1 MNSFDEIWELVK
13 EQLKLSVTEVAYNV
27 WLSPLSFVKFQNDTV
42 YLSITEFKKRIIVDK
57 FSEIINSAF
66 EAVLG
71 FPVTIEYIVPNEHA
85 KNPDIESSDKSDIN
99 EYDYTFSNFIT
110 GPSNRFAHAAAI
122 NVAANPGKAYNPLF
136 IYGHS
141 GLGKTH
147 LLLAIMN
154 EIKAKNPTANIIYTS
169 GEHFTNELIYYIGNH
184 NTYDFHEKYRN
195 CDVLL
200 VDDIHFIAR
209 GETIQEEFFHT
220 FNALNNAGSQIVLTS
235 DRPPKEMMTL
245 EERLR
250 TRFEMGL
257 IADVQPP
264 TLETRM
270 AIVKNKAEAL
280 GLDLGD
286 DVIQF
291 IGENIKRNIRQL
303 EGAVKKIKAFQDV
316 EGVRPSIAIA
326 KRAISDLIND
336 DQPTP
341 VTVDNIINEVART
354 FDVSP
359 ADIRSDK
366 RNANISQARQVA
378 IYVVEQV
385 TSLSLKA
392 IGIEFGNKHHSSII
406 YALKEIKNKIEKDIS
421 LKATIDDIIKNIK
434 KNYSF
439 PLIFTHLTSSFKPF

>member
-1 MNSFDEIWELVK
+1 MDSFDEIWELVK
-13 EQLKLSVTEVAYNV
+13 EEFKASVTEVAYKV
-27 WLSPLSFVKFQNDTV
+27 WLSPLKFVKFQNDTV

-57 FSEIINSAF
+57 FSGIINSAF
-66 EAVLG
+66 ESVLG
-71 FPVTIEYIVPNEHA
+71 FPVAIEYIVPNEHI
-85 KNPDIESSDKSDIN
+85 KNAENEEKEKSSIN

-122 NVAANPGKAYNPLF
+122 NVANNPGKAYNPLF

-154 EIKAKNPTANIIYTS
+154 EIKANNPDANIIYTS
-169 GEHFTNELIYYIGNH
+169 GELFTNELIYYIGNH
-184 NTYDFHEKYRN
+184 NTYAFHEKYRS

-200 VDDIHFIAR
+200 VDDIQFIAK

-220 FNALNNAGSQIVLTS
+220 FNALNNNGSQIVLTS

-257 IADVQPP
+257 IADIQPP

-270 AIVKNKAEAL
+270 AIVKNKSDVL
-280 GLDLGD
+280 GVELNDE
-286 DVIQF
+286 IIKF
-291 IGENIKRNIRQL
+291 IADNIKKNIRQL
-303 EGAVKKIKAFQDV
+303 EGAVKKIKAYQDV
-316 EGVRPSIAIA
+316 EGVRPTVAVA
-326 KRAISDLIND
+326 KRAISDIIND
-336 DQPTP
+336 NQPLP

-366 RNANISQARQVA
+366 RSANISHARQVA
-378 IYVVEQV
+378 IYIVDQI
-385 TSLSLKA
+385 TGLSLKS
-392 IGIEFGNKHHSSII
+392 IGIEFGNKHHSTII
-406 YALKEIKNKIEKDIS
+406 YALKEIKNKIEKDVS
-421 LKATIDDIIKNIK
+421 LKSTIDDIIKNIEE
-434 KNYSF
+434 N
-439 PLIFTHLTSSFKPF
+439 

>member
-1 MNSFDEIWELVK
+1 MDSFDEIWELVQ
-13 EQLKLSVTEVAYNV
+13 EQLKASVTEVAYNV
-27 WLSPLSFVKFQNDTV
+27 WLSPLRFVKFQNDTV

-57 FSEIINSAF
+57 FSVIINSAF
-66 EAVLG
+66 ETVLG
-71 FPVTIEYIVPNEHA
+71 FPVTIEYVIPNEHL
-85 KNPDIESSDKSDIN
+85 KNEQGSQSEKSNIN

-122 NVAANPGKAYNPLF
+122 NVANNPGKAYNPLF

-154 EIKAKNPTANIIYTS
+154 EIKSVNPNANIIYTS

-184 NTYDFHEKYRN
+184 NTHAFHEKYRN

-200 VDDIHFIAR
+200 VDDIQFIAKT
-209 GETIQEEFFHT
+209 ETTQEEFFHT
-220 FNALNNAGSQIVLTS
+220 FNALNNSGKQIVLTS

-257 IADVQPP
+257 IADIQPP

-270 AIVKNKAEAL
+270 AIVKNKSDSL
-280 GLDLGD
+280 SVDLTD
-286 DVIQF
+286 EIIKF
-291 IGENIKRNIRQL
+291 IADNIKKNIRQL
-303 EGAVKKIKAFQDV
+303 EGAVKKIKAYQDV
-316 EGVRPSIAIA
+316 EGVRPTVAIA
-326 KRAISDLIND
+326 KRAISDIIND
-336 DQPTP
+336 NQPLP

-354 FDVSP
+354 FDVSA

-366 RNANISQARQVA
+366 RSANISHARQVA
-378 IYVVEQV
+378 IYIVDQ
-385 TSLSLKA
+385 TTGLSLKS
-392 IGIEFGNKHHSSII
+392 IGDEFGNKHHSTII
-406 YALKEIKNKIEKDIS
+406 YALKEIKKKIEEDVS
-421 LKATIDDIIKNIK
+421 LKATIDDIIKNI
-434 KNYSF
+434 NEN
-439 PLIFTHLTSSFKPF
+439 

>member
-66 EAVLG
+66 ETVLG
-71 FPVTIEYIVPNEHA
+71 FPVTIEYVIPNEHA
-85 KNPDIESSDKSDIN
+85 KNPDIIEDNDKTDIN
-99 EYDYTFSNFIT
+99 EYDYTFSNFII
-110 GPSNRFAHAAAI
+110 GPSNRFAHAAAV
-122 NVAANPGKAYNPLF
+122 NVASNPGKAYNPLF

-154 EIKAKNPTANIIYTS
+154 EIKANNPKANIIYTS
-169 GEHFTNELIYYIGNH
+169 GEHFTNELIHYIGNH
-184 NTYDFHEKYRN
+184 NTYDFHEKYRS

-209 GETIQEEFFHT
+209 GETVQEEFFHT
-220 FNALNNAGSQIVLTS
+220 FNALNNNGSQIVLTS

-257 IADVQPP
+257 IADIQPP

-270 AIVKNKAEAL
+270 AIVKNKAEAI
-280 GLDLGD
+280 GLDLSD
-286 DVIQF
+286 EVIQF

-366 RNANISQARQVA
+366 RSANISQARQVA

-406 YALKEIKNKIEKDIS
+406 YALKEIRNKMEKDIS
-421 LKATIDDIIKNIK
+421 LKATIDDIIKNI
-434 KNYSF
+434 NES
-439 PLIFTHLTSSFKPF
+439 

>member
-13 EQLKLSVTEVAYNV
+13 EQLKASVTEVAYNV

-57 FSEIINSAF
+57 FSDIINSAF

-71 FPVTIEYIVPNEHA
+71 FPVTIEYVIPNEHA
-85 KNPDIESSDKSDIN
+85 KNPDIEDSDKSNIN

-154 EIKAKNPTANIIYTS
+154 EIKANNPNANIIYTS
-169 GEHFTNELIYYIGNH
+169 GEHFTNELIHYIGNH
-184 NTYDFHEKYRN
+184 NTYDFHEKYRS

-257 IADVQPP
+257 IADIQPP

-270 AIVKNKAEAL
+270 AIVKNKAEAI
-280 GLDLGD
+280 GLDLSD
-286 DVIQF
+286 EVIQF

-303 EGAVKKIKAFQDV
+303 EGAVKKIKAFHDV
-316 EGVRPSIAIA
+316 EGVRPSIAVA

-341 VTVDNIINEVART
+341 VTVENIINEVART

-366 RNANISQARQVA
+366 RSANISQARQVA

-406 YALKEIKNKIEKDIS
+406 YALKEIKNKIEKDVG
-421 LKATIDDIIKNIK
+421 LKATIDDIIKNI
-434 KNYSF
+434 NES
-439 PLIFTHLTSSFKPF
+439 

>member
-42 YLSITEFKKRIIVDK
+42 YLSISEFKKRIIVDK

-71 FPVTIEYIVPNEHA
+71 FPITIEYVVPNEHA
-85 KNPDIESSDKSDIN
+85 RNPDINDPNKSDIN
-99 EYDYTFSNFIT
+99 EYDYTFSNFII
-110 GPSNRFAHAAAI
+110 GPSNRFAHAAAV
-122 NVAANPGKAYNPLF
+122 NVASNPGKKYNPLF

-154 EIKAKNPTANIIYTS
+154 EIKSKNPDANIIYTS
-169 GEHFTNELIYYIGNH
+169 GEHFTNELVYYIGNH
-184 NTYDFHEKYRN
+184 NTFAFHEKYRN

-220 FNALNNAGSQIVLTS
+220 FNALNNSGSQIVLTS

-286 DVIQF
+286 EVLQY

-316 EGVRPSIAIA
+316 EGVRPSIAVA

-366 RNANISQARQVA
+366 RSANISLARQVA

-385 TSLSLKA
+385 TTLSLKA
-392 IGIEFGNKHHSSII
+392 IGTEFGNKHHSSII
-406 YALKEIKNKIEKDIS
+406 YALKEIKNKMEKDIS
-421 LKATIDDIIKNIK
+421 LKATIDDIIKNI
-434 KNYSF
+434 NES
-439 PLIFTHLTSSFKPF
+439 